1 MKVFFH
7 GYIKS
12 PPNYYEFYRKI
23 YHLIEELGYEHTL
36 DIMIKIDPE
45 KFLPLLEKGGRDK
58 RIDLYNSYLK
68 AIKLADI
75 VVLEVS
81 MHSLSSGFLMHEALN
96 FSKPVVGLYH
106 EGHDPYFALSTNDE
120 KLHIVE
126 YNLSN
131 LKDQLKESLE
141 QAKKYIDVRF
151 NFFITPE
158 IIIYLNWISTI
169 KRTSKSTYIRDLILN
184 DLKKNKEYKRMSKL
198 IIKNK

>member
-1 MKVFFH
+1 
-7 GYIKS
+7 
-12 PPNYYEFYRKI
+12 
-23 YHLIEELGYEHTL
+23 
-36 DIMIKIDPE
+36 MIKIDPE
-45 KFLPLLEKGGRDK
+45 KYLPLLEKGGREK
-58 RIDLYNSYLK
+58 RVDLNNSYLK

-96 FSKPVVGLYH
+96 DAKPVIGLYH
-106 EGHDPYFALSTNDE
+106 EGHDPYFTLNMNNE

-131 LKDQLKESLE
+131 LKEQLRQSLE

-158 IIIYLNWISTI
+158 IIT
-169 KRTSKSTYIRDLILN
+169 
-184 DLKKNKEYKRMSKL
+184 
-198 IIKNK
+198 